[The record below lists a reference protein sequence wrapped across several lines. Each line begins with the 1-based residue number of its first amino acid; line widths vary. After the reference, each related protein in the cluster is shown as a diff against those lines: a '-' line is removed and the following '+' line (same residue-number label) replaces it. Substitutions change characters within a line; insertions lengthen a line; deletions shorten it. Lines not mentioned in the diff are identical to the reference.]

1 MSSFDDV
8 LAQCLADIEAGKATA
23 EECIGRYPAHADE
36 LRQLL
41 RTASAIRNAQPV
53 ELSLAFQAAAPVRL
67 ANMIAARQQAVRA
80 TPPLPAAARQRRW
93 STVLIRAT
101 VVAVFSSLL
110 LGGVVF
116 AARDSLPDSP
126 LYPVKRT
133 VEQVQVAVTPNDTRK
148 ARVFVQLMDQRALE
162 AAAMVRRGDFQRTR
176 ETALRYERILRDV
189 EAVAVR
195 VPANRP
201 EGQVFLV
208 YMREH
213 LLAQQAILQR
223 VTDNAPERSRLLLR
237 PTIQRIQGSID
248 RISGQLEKR

>member
-1 MSSFDDV
+1 MNNFDDI
-8 LAQCLADIEAGKATA
+8 LAQCLADIEAGKATE
-23 EECIGRYPAHADE
+23 EECIGRYPAQADE
-36 LRQLL
+36 LRPLL
-41 RTASAIRNAQPV
+41 RTANAVRNAEAV
-53 ELSLAFQAAAPVRL
+53 EPSRAFQAAAPVRM
-67 ANMIAARQQAVRA
+67 ANILAARQQAVPA
-80 TPPLPAAARQRRW
+80 TSPLPAAPRQRRW
-93 STVLIRAT
+93 STVLVRAT
-101 VVAVFSSLL
+101 VVAMFTSLL

-133 VEQVQVAVTPNDTRK
+133 IEQVQVAVTPNDTRK

-162 AAAMVRRGDFQRTR
+162 AAAMVKRGNVQRTR
-176 ETALRYERILRDV
+176 ETALRYDRILRDA

-223 VTDNAPERSRLLLR
+223 VTDSAPERSRLLLR
-237 PTIQRIQGSID
+237 PTIQSIQGSID